1 MATPYILKLDI
12 GGDIRRFRTSLPAYE
27 FKSRAMW
34 LHALRVIVL
43 DVLKS
48 SDVVLREDNLV
59 LRFTENGAKQLLTEA
74 TVETFIKLASSV
86 GARSAG
92 DLLLRLFVEDEDK
105 SSSRGRV
112 APRNSIAED
121 FGVSI
126 AFTGSKC
133 GVRPAS
139 VVSPGVKSSSTACER
154 QAPHAA
160 SSALKQPPGT
170 LLWTS
175 MDGKALVVSIDSPY
189 AGKQSRLTVGKYVFL
204 VRIKVAYDVE
214 EVVFDG
220 SSIHI
225 AVLSL
230 ALSDLHRLA
239 PSMVRTPGWHSFSLE
254 NDSSVVLRPCLEY
267 QLHLCLKHSA
277 PT

>member
-43 DVLKS
+43 DVLNS

-126 AFTGSKC
+126 ALTGSKC

-154 QAPHAA
+154 QAF
-160 SSALKQPPGT
+160 
-170 LLWTS
+170 
-175 MDGKALVVSIDSPY
+175 VVSIDSPY
-189 AGKQSRLTVGKYVFL
+189 AGKQSRLTVGKNVFL

-225 AVLSL
+225 AMLSL
-230 ALSDLHRLA
+230 ALSDLQHLA
-239 PSMVRTPGWHSFSLE
+239 PSMARTPGWHSFTLE
-254 NDSSVVLRPCLEY
+254 NGTSVVLRPCLEY